1 MIPVPPLD
9 GVDREPA
16 PARRGGLAG
25 AQGAPADPQ
34 AEPGVREEHE
44 HVSDRVLAAVLAVP
58 EVRDVHAGV
67 VGEVATYLPG
77 RRINGVRVSDEGD
90 AEVHVV
96 LEFGASI
103 QEATDRVRAAAR
115 GVVGGRVDVTVEDV
129 AAPSS

>member
-1 MIPVPPLD
+1 MTPVPPID

-16 PARRGGLAG
+16 PARGGGLAG

-34 AEPGVREEHE
+34 TEPAVREEHDD
-44 HVSDRVLAAVLAVP
+44 VSDRVLAAVLAVP

-77 RRINGVRVSDEGD
+77 RRVNGVRVSEEGD

-96 LEFGASI
+96 LEFGSSI

-129 AAPSS
+129 AAPS